1 MRPIGALRA
10 AICAATIICPGLAAA
25 QQIDGA
31 VDVVD
36 VSDLNDVSDATV
48 AQAPQASASLTPI
61 ADSIGAAV
69 SEIATEAQDTAR
81 PVAIQYSD
89 GHYTRAKIHKYA
101 SFATLPLLATE
112 FVLGQQ
118 LYNDPQSLTS
128 SKRGVHAAVGAGLI
142 GLFAVNSVTGVW
154 NLVDSRQA
162 PGHTKRMVHG
172 IMMLV
177 AEGGLIASAA
187 SAPGHGR
194 NDLVNFDA
202 NKATHRN
209 IAVFSIGVGT
219 AGYLFMLFAGH

>member
-1 MRPIGALRA
+1 MRRIGVLKA
-10 AICAATIICPGLAAA
+10 AICAAVIICPGLAVA
-25 QQIDGA
+25 QDVSID

-36 VSDLNDVSDATV
+36 ANDAV
-48 AQAPQASASLTPI
+48 AEPGPQASASLTPI
-61 ADSIGAAV
+61 ADSIAAAA
-69 SEIATEAQDTAR
+69 SELATEAQDASR

-101 SFATLPLLATE
+101 SFATLPLFITE
-112 FVLGQQ
+112 YALGQS
-118 LYNDPQSLTS
+118 LYNDPQSLSS
-128 SKRGVHAAVGAGLI
+128 SKRGVHGAVGAGLI

-154 NLVDSRQA
+154 NLMDSREA

-194 NDLVNFDA
+194 GDLINFDA